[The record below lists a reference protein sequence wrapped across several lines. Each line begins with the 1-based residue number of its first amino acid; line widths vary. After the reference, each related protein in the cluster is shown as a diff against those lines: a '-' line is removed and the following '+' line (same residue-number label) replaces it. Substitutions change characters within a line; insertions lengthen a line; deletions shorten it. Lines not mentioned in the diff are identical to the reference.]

1 MDNNQ
6 VPLSVMLE
14 NANGKLTAAFSQIA
28 QETHLP
34 AYLLEG
40 IVAGI
45 LADIRK
51 QESIE
56 LANDLERMRQVKAN
70 EENKSESEGQKNG

>member
-45 LADIRK
+45 LSDIRK
-51 QESIE
+51 QKNIE
-56 LANDLERMRQVKAN
+56 LAADYATMNKAD
-70 EENKSESEGQKNG
+70 NKADNTESEEKTDG

>member
-14 NANGKLTAAFSQIA
+14 NANGKLTSAFSQIA

-45 LADIRK
+45 LSDIRK
-51 QESIE
+51 QKNIE
-56 LANDLERMRQVKAN
+56 LAADYADMNKADN
-70 EENKSESEGQKNG
+70 TESEEKTDG

>member
-45 LADIRK
+45 LSDIRK
-51 QESIE
+51 QKNIE
-56 LANDLERMRQVKAN
+56 LAADYAAMNKAD
-70 EENKSESEGQKNG
+70 NKADHTESEEKTDG

>member
-45 LADIRK
+45 LSDIRK
-51 QESIE
+51 QKNIE
-56 LANDLERMRQVKAN
+56 LAADYAAMNKAD
-70 EENKSESEGQKNG
+70 NKADNTESEEKMDG

>member
-40 IVAGI
+40 IVAEI
-45 LADIRK
+45 LSDIRK
-51 QESIE
+51 QKNIE
-56 LANDLERMRQVKAN
+56 LAADYAAMNKAD
-70 EENKSESEGQKNG
+70 NKADNTESEEKTDG

>member
-14 NANGKLTAAFSQIA
+14 NANGKLTTAFSQVA

-45 LADIRK
+45 LSDIRK
-51 QESIE
+51 QKNIE
-56 LANDLERMRQVKAN
+56 LAADYAAMNKADKADN
-70 EENKSESEGQKNG
+70 TESEEKTDG

>member
-6 VPLSVMLE
+6 VPLSVMME

-45 LADIRK
+45 LSDIRK
-51 QESIE
+51 QKNIE
-56 LANDLERMRQVKAN
+56 LAADYAAMNKADKADN
-70 EENKSESEGQKNG
+70 TESEEKTDG

>member
-45 LADIRK
+45 LSDK
-51 QESIE
+51 KKKKNIE
-56 LANDLERMRQVKAN
+56 LAADYADMNKADN
-70 EENKSESEGQKNG
+70 TESEEKTDG

>member
-45 LADIRK
+45 LSDIRK
-51 QESIE
+51 QKNIE
-56 LANDLERMRQVKAN
+56 LAADYADMNKADN
-70 EENKSESEGQKNG
+70 TESGEKTDG

>member
-45 LADIRK
+45 LSDIRK
-51 QESIE
+51 QKNIE
-56 LANDLERMRQVKAN
+56 LAADYAAMNKADKADN
-70 EENKSESEGQKNG
+70 TESEEKTDG

>member
-1 MDNNQ
+1 MDGKNI
-6 VPLSVMLE
+6 PLSVMLE

-45 LADIRK
+45 LSDIRK
-51 QESIE
+51 QKNIE
-56 LANDLERMRQVKAN
+56 LAADYAAMNKADN
-70 EENKSESEGQKNG
+70 TESEEKTDG

>member
-45 LADIRK
+45 LSDIRK
-51 QESIE
+51 QKNIE
-56 LANDLERMRQVKAN
+56 LAADYAAMNKAD
-70 EENKSESEGQKNG
+70 KADKAESEEKTDG

>member
-6 VPLSVMLE
+6 VPLSVMIE

-40 IVAGI
+40 IIAGI
-45 LADIRK
+45 LSDIRK
-51 QESIE
+51 QKNIE
-56 LANDLERMRQVKAN
+56 LAADYAAMNKAD
-70 EENKSESEGQKNG
+70 NKADNTESEEKTDG

>member
-14 NANGKLTAAFSQIA
+14 NANGKLTAAFSQVA

-45 LADIRK
+45 LSDIRK
-51 QESIE
+51 QKNIE
-56 LANDLERMRQVKAN
+56 LAADYAAM
-70 EENKSESEGQKNG
+70 NKSDKADNTESEEKTDG